1 MPSLIVEGTDLN
13 YNIVPLGTYKLLYK
27 DVLCNYLP
35 YTNFLYNDLL
45 CYTLFKAFTN
55 EQNNKKVHRLW
66 KFSSVTHGKPYL
78 CNLYFSI
85 SVAII
90 SFRVWLYTHVI
101 SLPFSLLISEQEI
114 FNKMTF
120 NATEG
125 YQLWGKMLW
134 NCRVREYNLFH
145 LIKSICIFKR

>member
-1 MPSLIVEGTDLN
+1 MFHWEHTSCFTKMCFAIICLILISFIMI
-13 YNIVPLGTYKLLYK
+13 Y
-27 DVLCNYLP
+27 
-35 YTNFLYNDLL
+35 FA
-45 CYTLFKAFTN
+45 TLFLRHSLMSRTI
-55 EQNNKKVHRLW
+55 KKVHRLW